1 MTFDEYQAQTKLTA
15 VYPLKL
21 TTEQQGVGG
30 IAYCALG
37 AAGEAGEIA
46 NKVKKL
52 LRDDEG
58 IITNKFITETLDE
71 IGDCLWYLA
80 QLSERLGASLN
91 VVALRN
97 LDKLAARKQ
106 RATLHGSGDAR

>member
-1 MTFDEYQAQTKLTA
+1 MTFEEYQQKTNTTA
-15 VYPLKL
+15 VYPIEL
-21 TTEQQGVGG
+21 TTQHSGVLG
-30 IAYCALG
+30 ISYCALG

-52 LRDDEG
+52 IRD
-58 IITNKFITETLDE
+58 NKGTLTDKIRTEILDE
-71 IGDCLWYLA
+71 VGDCLWYLA

-91 VVALRN
+91 FVALRN

-106 RATLHGSGDAR
+106 KATLHGSGDTR